1 VLAAGVDVAEEAK
14 GLDLVV
20 LDADRRVVA
29 SAGRLSVRR
38 AAALLADELR
48 PDVVAIDSPS
58 GWATAGRSRAA
69 ERVLAR
75 LGYRAF
81 YTPPDP
87 GDHPFYRWVRVGIR
101 LFEALAD
108 TYPLYRGGAVEGR
121 AAEVFPHATAGVLG
135 APGPMEAGNS
145 RGPAGRAS
153 KGRTAQRRAVLA
165 QAGVPPEA
173 LANRDRVD
181 AALAALTGLLAVE
194 GRTLAVGPPAEGP
207 VLLPAGVGRHG
218 PLWVRRVGLDR
229 PAAAPVL
236 AGLAAEYLARYGE
249 NDEMTRA
256 GVGDF
261 EPPGGQFVVLLDGEV
276 TVAGGGYRR
285 HAPGVAEV
293 KRMWTHPDHR
303 GRGLAARLLCGLESE
318 AARAGYRRLVLET
331 GPRQPEAARLYRSL
345 GYRPA
350 PPYGPYEQA
359 LAFTKDLDGSRGLGG
374 AGAGAGVG
382 AG

>member
-29 SAGRLSVRR
+29 SVGGLSVGR
-38 AAALLADELR
+38 AAALLAGELR

-58 GWATAGRSRAA
+58 GWATSGRSRGA

-75 LGYRAF
+75 LGYPAF

-108 TYPLYRGGAVEGR
+108 VYPLYRGGPVEGR
-121 AAEVFPHATAGVLG
+121 AVEVFPHATAGALA
-135 APGPMEAGNS
+135 APPPAGPGDD

-165 QAGVPPEA
+165 GAGVPAEA
-173 LANRDRVD
+173 LPNRDRVD
-181 AALAALTGLLAVE
+181 AALAALTGLLALE

-207 VLLPAGVGRHG
+207 VLLPAGTAHQG
-218 PLWVRRVGLDR
+218 LLEVRNVALDS
-229 PAAAPVL
+229 PAAAPLL
-236 AGLAAEYLARYGE
+236 AGLASEYLARYGE
-249 NDEMTRA
+249 NDEMARA
-256 GVGDF
+256 GVEDF
-261 EPPGGQFVVLLDGEV
+261 EPPGGRFVVLLDGRV

-285 HAPGVAEV
+285 HGPGVAEV

-318 AARAGYRRLVLET
+318 AAGAGYRAVVLET
-331 GPRQPEAARLYRSL
+331 GPRQPEAVRLYRSL

-350 PPYGPYEQA
+350 PPFGPYEQA
-359 LAFTKDLDGSRGLGG
+359 LAFTKDLVGAGDLGG
-374 AGAGAGVG
+374 AGAGAG
-382 AG
+382 